1 MGWVLTQQTAH
12 LFESL
17 QEAEATK
24 LLRLSCRTLVSR
36 CHAIS
41 MQTFP
46 NPWIAKK
53 SSASLSGPLPVL
65 VSFFAEKVEQSGTS
79 EALGKFLNM
88 TWVRPTGSGHTNKGP
103 EKMPFPDFPLV
114 ATAKEPLSLHLCL
127 RTDVG

>member
-79 EALGKFLNM
+79 EALGQIPQHDLGQTNRF
-88 TWVRPTGSGHTNKGP
+88 RPHEQRSRKNA
-103 EKMPFPDFPLV
+103 FPRLP
-114 ATAKEPLSLHLCL
+114 TCCYC
-127 RTDVG
+127 